1 MALNSLGV
9 CPQVR
14 NAISL
19 GLIRHMYKL
28 ENKKKSLSGPE
39 ILDAKRLKK
48 VRLAINNSNRFDL
61 KTLHIK
67 DK

>member
-1 MALNSLGV
+1 MQSLWASFDI
-9 CPQVR
+9 CTNWR
-14 NAISL
+14 I
-19 GLIRHMYKL
+19 
-28 ENKKKSLSGPE
+28 KKKSLSGPE